1 MSLVKSFE
9 WRYATK
15 KYDTARKVDPAVL
28 ADLTETVRLAPSS
41 FGLQPYKFLLIE
53 DKAKLEEISRAAH
66 GQPQITTGAHV
77 MVLAVETDIDEKT
90 VASYIDKAAIAR
102 QTERK
107 NLEAREQFVNTVLS
121 KLDYN
126 QRIVWAEKQAF
137 LAVGVF
143 VSAAAEAGIDGV
155 EVFYQ
160 TVKQDDPNTLVFFE
174 VFKSQQALKDHLAA
188 DYTQAFFA
196 GVKDKLAGKPAS
208 KILKEL

>member
-28 ADLTETVRLAPSS
+28 ADLTEIVRLAPSS
-41 FGLQPYKFLLIE
+41 FGLQPYKFLFIE
-53 DKAKLEEISRAAH
+53 DKAKLEEVSRAAH

-107 NLEAREQFVNTVLS
+107 NLEAREQFVNTVLG

-143 VSAAAEAGIDGV
+143 VSAAAEAGIDASPMEG
-155 EVFYQ
+155 F
-160 TVKQDDPNTLVFFE
+160 DN
-174 VFKSQQALKDHLAA
+174 
-188 DYTQAFFA
+188 
-196 GVKDKLAGKPAS
+196 S
-208 KILKEL
+208 KIDEILGLKAKNLTSALLFVIGYRSDEDEFAAIPKVRKRKEEIFQTI

>member
-15 KYDTARKVDPAVL
+15 KYNTAKKIDPAVL
-28 ADLTETVRLAPSS
+28 EELTETVRLAPSS

-90 VASYIDKAAIAR
+90 VSNYIDKAAVAR

-107 NLEAREQFVNTVLS
+107 NLEPREQFVNTVLS

-143 VSAAAEAGIDGV
+143 VSAAAEAGID
-155 EVFYQ
+155 
-160 TVKQDDPNTLVFFE
+160 
-174 VFKSQQALKDHLAA
+174 
-188 DYTQAFFA
+188 
-196 GVKDKLAGKPAS
+196 AS
-208 KILKEL
+208 PMEGFDNNAVDAILGLKEKNLTSALLFVIGYRSDEDEFATIPKVRKSKTEIFQII